1 MSHTITRHAQ
11 VRMCQRALRQADIDL
26 VLSCG
31 ARVTPDAYL
40 MTRTDIRREVATLYR
55 RIRRVR
61 HGRLEVPHRDTEI
74 AALKRQIQRI
84 ECLKNVKVVVEGETV
99 VTVYR
104 SGVVDQRRTL
114 RRGRNRK

>member
-11 VRMCQRALRQADIDL
+11 VRMCQRALRQADLGL

-31 ARVTPDAYL
+31 ARVAPDAHL
-40 MTRTDIRREVATLYR
+40 MTRADIRREVATLYR

-84 ECLKNVKVVVEGETV
+84 ERLKNVKVVEDDTV
-99 VTVYR
+99 ITAYR

-114 RRGRNRK
+114 RRRRNRK